1 MLIKTQVEGI
11 VRDDTGALLNV
22 DEKGLEAYKKRK
34 RSSQMVT
41 ELKDRVDTMETKIDM
56 ILKLLT
62 EKA

>member
-41 ELKDRVDTMETKIDM
+41 ELKNRVDTMETKIDM

>member
-1 MLIKTQVEGI
+1 MMKTPIEGI
-11 VRDDTGALLNV
+11 VRDDTGALLNT
-22 DEKGLEAYKKRK
+22 DNKGLEAYKKRK
-34 RSSQMVT
+34 KASQMVT